1 MRPARREQ
9 SMTDSFSSTTAL
21 VTGAGRGIG
30 RAIAIQLAQAGAK
43 VVLVARSVDE
53 LSETSDRIK
62 ELGGAALT
70 VPADLS
76 TISEVTRVAERTSQ
90 VLGGVEVLIN
100 NAAVV
105 WPLGPSVRIDHRE
118 WATAIQ
124 INLVAVAA
132 LSFALL
138 PAMLDRGWGRI
149 VNVSSGIVS
158 HPEAMIGGNAYAAG
172 KAALEA
178 HTINLA
184 AELAGSGVTVN
195 AFRPGSVDT
204 AMQGWIRSQDP
215 AAIGVALHERF
226 TRSDAEGTLITPQR
240 SARSLVARLDSDVSG
255 EIWDVSDA
263 G

>member
-1 MRPARREQ
+1 MRRAGRERDMTSSLSAR
-9 SMTDSFSSTTAL
+9 TAL

-30 RAIAIQLAQAGAK
+30 RAIALELAQAGAT
-43 VVLVARSVDE
+43 VVLVARSRNQ
-53 LSETSDRIK
+53 LSETADRIK
-62 ELGGAALT
+62 ELGGTALT
-70 VPADLS
+70 VPADLG
-76 TISEVTRVAERTSQ
+76 TISEVTRVAERTSGA
-90 VLGGVEVLIN
+90 LGDAGILIN

-105 WPLGPSVRIDHRE
+105 WPLGPSVRVDPRE
-118 WATAIQ
+118 WAAAIQ

-132 LSFALL
+132 LSFASL
-138 PAMLDRGWGRI
+138 PAMLAGGWGRI
-149 VNVSSGIVS
+149 VNVSSGIVC
-158 HPEAMIGGNAYAAG
+158 HPEVMIGGNAYAAG

-215 AAIGVALHERF
+215 AAIGVALHQRF
-226 TRSDAEGTLITPQR
+226 TRSHAEGTLITPER
-240 SARSLVARLDSDVSG
+240 SARSLIARLDSDVSG

>member
-1 MRPARREQ
+1 
-9 SMTDSFSSTTAL
+9 MTNSLEGRTAL

-30 RAIAIQLAQAGAK
+30 RATALQLTEAGAS
-43 VVLVARSVDE
+43 VALVARSRDQLE
-53 LSETSDRIK
+53 QTADRIK
-62 ELGGAALT
+62 ELGGTALT
-70 VPADLS
+70 IPADLGAM
-76 TISEVTRVAERTSQ
+76 SEVSRVAERTSGA
-90 VLGGVEVLIN
+90 LGDAEILIN

-105 WPLGPSVRIDHRE
+105 WPLGPSVRVDPRE
-118 WATAIQ
+118 WAAAIQ

-195 AFRPGSVDT
+195 VFRPGSVDT

-226 TRSDAEGTLITPQR
+226 TRSHAEGTLITPQR
-240 SARSLVARLDSDVSG
+240 SARSLIARLDSDVSG
-255 EIWDVSDA
+255 EIWDGSDA

>member
-1 MRPARREQ
+1 MRRAGRERDMTSSLSAR
-9 SMTDSFSSTTAL
+9 TAL

-30 RAIAIQLAQAGAK
+30 RAIALELAQAGAT
-43 VVLVARSVDE
+43 VVLVARSRNQ
-53 LSETSDRIK
+53 LSETADRIK
-62 ELGGAALT
+62 ELGGTALT
-70 VPADLS
+70 VPADLG
-76 TISEVTRVAERTSQ
+76 TISEVTRVAERTSAI
-90 VLGGVEVLIN
+90 GGVEVLIN

-105 WPLGPSVRIDHRE
+105 WPLGPSVRVDPRE
-118 WATAIQ
+118 WAAAIQ

-132 LSFALL
+132 LSFASL

-226 TRSDAEGTLITPQR
+226 TRSRAEGTLITPER
-240 SARSLVARLDSDVSG
+240 SARSLIARLDSDVSG